1 MKGGRRLDKLK
12 RIIKDGFNNI
22 MGDLDKVGAKKASR
36 DVVKAGLDKIQT
48 ELENEFQSNADD
60 LKNRLVISSLENTLK
75 EFREMAGR

>member
-1 MKGGRRLDKLK
+1 MDKLK